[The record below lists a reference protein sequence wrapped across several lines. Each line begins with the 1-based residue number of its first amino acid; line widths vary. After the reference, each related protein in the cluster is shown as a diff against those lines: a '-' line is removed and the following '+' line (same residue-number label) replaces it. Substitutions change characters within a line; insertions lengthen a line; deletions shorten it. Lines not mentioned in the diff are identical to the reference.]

1 MYDSSWYKSVQ
12 GTSRCIHN
20 YVFFH
25 CLRCIVRIES
35 GTKALFCDVISV
47 RIESGTKALIC
58 GVNNDVVSI
67 ATTRTSLA
75 DTR

>member
-1 MYDSSWYKSVQ
+1 MTVLGIKVCKEPAAAS
-12 GTSRCIHN
+12 TITF
-20 YVFFH
+20 FFH

-58 GVNNDVVSI
+58 GVNNDVVFI
-67 ATTRTSLA
+67 ATTCTSLA